1 MADEVEEKAKMVLD
15 TKGTDCTSWTRT
27 DFDAV
32 LAWYNPPK
40 RTKLTTNEEKARVW
54 NEILTKNKVP
64 PAYERWTDDD
74 ERALLEASKDEIAL
88 GDTALGRV
96 QRRKQN
102 EVRRSIMNMTDAEWA
117 EAVALRESSFD
128 LSQDSTADGEVGEV

>member
-1 MADEVEEKAKMVLD
+1 M
-15 TKGTDCTSWTRT
+15 
-27 DFDAV
+27 
-32 LAWYNPPK
+32 
-40 RTKLTTNEEKARVW
+40 
-54 NEILTKNKVP
+54 
-64 PAYERWTDDD
+64 
-74 ERALLEASKDEIAL
+74 EASKDEIAL

-128 LSQDSTADGEVGEV
+128 LSHDSMADGEVGEV